1 MCFFLLSNTQW
12 ENVEV
17 FLKKNRMSQT
27 KMNNNRLKKFFFLL
41 IGSFILLFPNGSHAQ
56 GYIDCAT
63 MLNDSEGFRNGEVE
77 AKVVNGYTY
86 LMVSPYYD
94 ETTDA
99 RFPIVNGEPSIIEDF
114 SSEIYFAIFDPNCNQ
129 IKGTYIGGIGDSNF
143 GSVYGLD
150 LMVDAAGNAHIVGAM
165 YSVTSIPTT
174 DGTTVVDGT
183 DAYILHKYAPDG
195 TLLYSTVYGGTTGDV
210 FSPIVSSDGT
220 DTYVAG
226 GVTSST
232 GFPTTDGTTN
242 TDGGQ
247 FLVKYDDTGNLV
259 YATLLSD
266 GNPRAITTSNGCVI
280 VMGSTSSTDFPTTD
294 GTTNTGGIDMY
305 ITKYDPL
312 GDLVFSTIYG
322 GSGRDFFFDA
332 NFIETDGTH
341 IYVYG
346 STESTNFPTT
356 DGTVSSGSSDVYVR
370 KYDMAGNLIFST
382 LLGGAGIDIP
392 FDLVLE
398 GGAVYLS
405 GAYGSGDFPVTV
417 GDISSSSRGS
427 FLVKMDTDGN
437 IIYARTYGNYS
448 LRGIDGIFVDPSGSV
463 IVPVVGSTNGVST
476 DNEKNSEG
484 LYVAKIN
491 PDGTLCSSTF
501 VNNSTGSNDLT
512 CPEMIGDTLYLVS
525 STIDAGEGNTTDGT
539 NFTENE
545 DFLIT
550 KFVFCPEPSPITV
563 DTLSTTLVMVCENG
577 IIDKIEGMEQSI
589 DGSQFPQIFDD
600 GVATAQSDIPL
611 AYQWQVSATGSDPWT
626 DIPGPLAQQK
636 DYTPAPTTTDLYYRR
651 QTVTAECC
659 GGAIIS
665 TSNIAHVQVSMDMAP
680 MVEAGDVSYTCLS
693 SPVMIDATIVG
704 GTSPFIY
711 DWNDGEFDIED
722 PIVSPTQSTVYTLE
736 VIDANGCM
744 QSGQTTVVTYEAD
757 AGIAGDVCAGA
768 GTTIGGAPLS
778 GVTIVPAG
786 GTPPAGEHSI
796 EYAWT
801 PATGLSC
808 SDCPNPIATPT
819 TSETYT
825 LTVTI
830 NYPDGGS
837 CQTTDMVEVG
847 IVESP
852 IDPGFA
858 GRDTVLCFGE
868 TTVLGLDPDG
878 GGTYL
883 AQAAGSST
891 TSGTLNVSQLSDG
904 STSTGV
910 KTNDGST
917 QNVILNLGSVF
928 SVNTIDLAILNSSS
942 FDSDFRIELS
952 TDGVN
957 YTTLFN
963 DVRTSFSAQTKVSQS
978 SPTTLSFPEQDVQ
991 YFRFTAETNFSD
1003 VGIGEFRARF
1013 QNYSYIWTPGTY
1025 IATDGSYA
1033 TYDAGTLEMPTI
1045 NPITYTVTANKGTC
1059 NFYDQV
1065 TVAVTEARA
1074 GEDGCGPRFLG
1085 REDRTPDIE
1094 ETYSW
1099 VKIADPGITT
1109 GTGDFLTATDI
1120 LHTTVSASEGGNVG
1134 YELTVSYTLPSGV
1147 TGICKDT
1154 VIVPP
1159 CIGVSCDVIIEG
1171 GGCPDFDNGAP
1182 VLTGIPPNGDGA
1194 DLWTYSWDSDLGMTG
1209 LDSYTTQAVMLT
1221 DNVTRTYT
1229 LTFTSVLDPTETC
1242 SDTIVANSPAYST
1255 PIINATGGTTCKGD
1269 STNIGDPSNN
1279 PGLTY
1284 AWDNEQFLDDPT
1296 SNYPKAF
1303 PPATTDFI
1311 LTATDNVTGCVVMDT
1326 LTVIVPTAANAGQ
1339 DLNVCDNGVVT
1350 IGANTDVLGYTYSW
1364 EPAGAAWEPGS
1375 GPTDAM
1381 PEVFVATTQ
1390 DFYLTMV
1397 DTSGTCTTLDT
1408 VTVTVEA
1415 LPPSFTLPTIDFCPS
1430 QTSLTLGTADGTAGG
1445 TNEVPDGYLY
1455 TWKPNTVSDEFAQN
1469 PTINTPLPTVSTTYV
1484 VTAATI
1490 GGCNQKAT
1498 QTINPI
1504 MTPPVVAGN
1513 STICLGASTLIGDDT
1528 NDVGFD
1534 YTWTSSDTDV
1544 SSTLDD
1550 ATSLNPTFTPD
1561 ATGTFIFMV
1570 TKTSVPLSCSSTA
1583 QVKITVTELNA
1594 PVLTPQT
1601 ICEGETV
1608 QIGVSTNGSLQY
1620 QWDPT
1625 TDLDDPY
1632 ISNPTFSGTVSTN
1645 YILTII
1651 DDNGCTAEASTSVTV
1666 NPAPA
1671 AMISL
1676 PDTTI
1681 CDLNATSLVIN
1692 AGITPAGSYAYN
1704 WSPTTFLDNPN
1715 ILTPTFFI
1723 PGEGDYEY
1731 TLEVI
1736 DQTTG
1741 CSISETTTM
1750 SVAYTVN
1757 PSLAALTDETICEG
1771 ENFTEANVTTSVL
1784 NDIEVTYQW
1793 YDNNGTDNTGT
1804 AAISGQTTAV
1814 LTALPT
1820 TVGTYSYRVEAVSS
1834 SDIVCTAEQTV
1845 NLVINS
1851 VPTATAM
1858 ATDATCNTSNST
1870 SNNDGSIT
1878 LAGFSSTDTYLYST
1892 GMTFDAGNS
1901 MPAAAMIIPAD
1912 GIIVNNLMNPTG
1924 SQAYTVR
1931 ITNTSGCFVDRVVT
1945 LNEVICSP
1953 SIDYPDYS
1961 SNLRPCGN
1969 EPCHIVSN
1977 DLYLGQSVSA
1987 DATPITGD
1995 TADSDDDDGLA
2006 ISSKMQ
2012 IVPGNTVRIPVTI
2025 YNNTGMPAYLRMWI
2039 DWNADGDFEDVGEQ
2053 IEDNTYPS
2061 TGAANVVLVSVTVP
2075 ANAVQTNPIALRA
2088 RLSTDDINSAT
2099 PCGTGTCAVDGE
2111 IEDYLLQLS
2120 CPTPVCVPVQLTRK
2134 SGNP

>member
-1 MCFFLLSNTQW
+1 MDG
-12 ENVEV
+12 
-17 FLKKNRMSQT
+17 
-27 KMNNNRLKKFFFLL
+27 NRLEKFFFLL
-41 IGSFILLFPNGSHAQ
+41 IGSFVLLFSNISHAQ

-63 MLNDSEGFRNGEVE
+63 IINDNESFSNGNVE

-86 LMVSPYYD
+86 LLASPYYV
-94 ETTDA
+94 EPTDA
-99 RFPIVNGEPSIIEDF
+99 RFPIINGEPSAQVGF
-114 SSEIYFAIFDPNCNQ
+114 TGEIYFAIFDPNCNQ
-129 IKGTYIGGIGDSNF
+129 IKGTYISGIESSGAIYGG
-143 GSVYGLD
+143 D
-150 LMVDAAGNAHIVGAM
+150 LMIDDAGNALVVGLM
-165 YSVTSIPTT
+165 YGTSSILTT
-174 DGTTVVDGT
+174 DGTTIEEWADP
-183 DAYILHKYAPDG
+183 YILHKYAPDG
-195 TLLYSTVYGGTTGDV
+195 TLLYSTVYGGTTSIYDA
-210 FSPIVSSDGT
+210 IVSTDGT
-220 DTYVAG
+220 DTYV
-226 GVTSST
+226 T
-232 GFPTTDGTTN
+232 GF
-242 TDGGQ
+242 
-247 FLVKYDDTGNLV
+247 V
-259 YATLLSD
+259 
-266 GNPRAITTSNGCVI
+266 
-280 VMGSTSSTDFPTTD
+280 SSSDFPTTD
-294 GTTNTGGIDMY
+294 GTTNADGGQYLVKYDSSGNLVYATLLAEGDPEAIVISNGCVIVMGNTSSTDFSTTDGTTFTGGSDFY
-305 ITKYDPL
+305 IAKYDPL
-312 GDLVFSTIYG
+312 GNLVFSTIYG
-322 GSGRDFFFDA
+322 GSGTDIFFRA
-332 NFIETDGTH
+332 NHIETDGTH
-341 IYVYG
+341 IYVSGETG
-346 STESTNFPTT
+346 SADFPTT
-356 DGTVSSGSSDVYVR
+356 DGTVSSGSGDVYVR

-382 LLGGAGIDIP
+382 LLGGTGRDTP
-392 FDLVLE
+392 FDFVLE
-398 GGAVYLS
+398 GGELYIS

-417 GDISSSSRGS
+417 GDISSSNKGS

-437 IIYARTYGNYS
+437 IIYARTYGTYTFREIN
-448 LRGIDGIFVDPSGSV
+448 GIFVDASGSV
-463 IVPVVGSTNGVST
+463 IVPLVGSTDVVST
-476 DNEKNSEG
+476 DNEKSSEG

-491 PDGTLCSSTF
+491 PDGTMCSSTF
-501 VNNSTGSNDLT
+501 INNSSSGYNYTT
-512 CPEMIGDTLYLVS
+512 YPEMIGDTLYFLN
-525 STIDAGEGNTTDGT
+525 STYGAGNTTDGT
-539 NFTENE
+539 NHTDNE
-545 DFLIT
+545 DFVLT
-550 KFVFCPEPSPITV
+550 KFVFCPTPSPIAV

-577 IIDKIEGMEQSI
+577 IIDKIDGMEQSI

-600 GVATAQSDIPL
+600 GVATTQSDIPL
-611 AYQWQVSATGSDPWT
+611 AYQWQASPTGSDPWT

-651 QTVTAECC
+651 QTMTAECC
-659 GGAIIS
+659 GGAIVS
-665 TSNIAHVQVSMDMAP
+665 TSNVAHIQVSTDVAP
-680 MVEAGDVSYTCLS
+680 MVEGGDVSYTCPG
-693 SPVMIDATIVG
+693 SPVMIDATILG

-711 DWNDGEFDIED
+711 DWNGGEFNVED
-722 PIVSPTQSTVYTLE
+722 PVVSPTQSTVYTLE

-744 QSGQTTVVTYEAD
+744 QSGQTTVVTYVAD
-757 AGIAGDVCAGA
+757 AGIARDVCAGA
-768 GTTIGGAPLS
+768 GTTIGGTPLP

-796 EYAWT
+796 EYTWS
-801 PATGLSC
+801 PAAGLSC
-808 SDCPNPIATPT
+808 SDCPNPIANPMA
-819 TSETYT
+819 SETYT
-825 LTVTI
+825 LTVAI

-847 IVESP
+847 VIESP
-852 IDPGFA
+852 IDPEFA

-868 TTVLGLDPDG
+868 TTVLGLAPDG
-878 GGTYL
+878 GGGPYL

-891 TSGTLNVSQLSDG
+891 TSGTLNISELSDG

-910 KTNDGST
+910 KTDDGNT
-917 QNVILNLGSVF
+917 QNVVLNLGSIF
-928 SVNTIDLAILNSSS
+928 TANIINLAILNSSS
-942 FDSDFRIELS
+942 FDSDFKIEVS

-963 DVRTSFSAQTKVSQS
+963 DVRISSFAQTTVSQL

-991 YFRFTAETNFSD
+991 YFRFTSESNFRD
-1003 VGIGEFRARF
+1003 VGIGEFSAGF
-1013 QNYSYIWTPGTY
+1013 QNYSYIWTPGLY
-1025 IATDGSYA
+1025 IATAGSYA
-1033 TYDAGTLEMPTI
+1033 TYDAGTLEMPRT

-1065 TVAVTEARA
+1065 TVAVIEARA
-1074 GEDGCGPRFLG
+1074 GEDGCGPRYLG
-1085 REDRTPDIE
+1085 KRDRTPDIE

-1099 VKIADPGITT
+1099 VKITDPSITT

-1120 LHTTVSASEGGNVG
+1120 LHTSVSASEGGDVG

-1154 VIVPP
+1154 VIVPL
-1159 CIGVSCDVIIEG
+1159 CIGPGCDVVIEG

-1182 VLTGIPPNGDGA
+1182 VLTGLPPNGDTP

-1209 LDSYTTQAVMLT
+1209 LDSYTTQSVMLT

-1229 LTFTSVLDPTETC
+1229 VTFTSVLDPTETC
-1242 SDTIVANSPAYST
+1242 SDTIVANSPVYST

-1269 STNIGDPSNN
+1269 TVNIGDPSNN

-1284 AWDNEQFLDDPT
+1284 AWDNEEFLDDPT
-1296 SNYPKAF
+1296 NNYPKAF
-1303 PPATTDFI
+1303 PTATTDFI

-1350 IGANTDVLGYTYSW
+1350 LGANTDILGYTYSW

-1397 DTSGTCTTLDT
+1397 DTAGMCTTLDT

-1415 LPPSFTLPTIDFCPS
+1415 LPPPFTLPTIDFCPS

-1455 TWKPNTVSDEFAQN
+1455 IWKPNTVSNEFAQN
-1469 PTINTPLPTVSTTYV
+1469 PTINAPLPTVSTTYT
-1484 VTAATI
+1484 VTAATP
-1490 GGCNQKAT
+1490 GGCNQKTT
-1498 QTINPI
+1498 QTINPVI
-1504 MTPPVVAGN
+1504 TPPVIASN
-1513 STICLGASTLIGDDT
+1513 STLCLGESTLIGDDT
-1528 NDVGFD
+1528 NDAGFD
-1534 YTWTSSDTDV
+1534 YAWTSSDTDV

-1561 ATGTFIFMV
+1561 ATGTFIFTL
-1570 TKTSVPLSCSSTA
+1570 TKSSIPLSCSSTA

-1594 PVLTPQT
+1594 PVLTPHT

-1608 QIGVSTNGSLQY
+1608 QIGVSNDGSLQY
-1620 QWDPT
+1620 QWNPT

-1632 ISNPTFSGTVSTN
+1632 ISNPTFSGSVSTN

-1651 DDNGCTAEASTSVTV
+1651 DDNGCTAEGSTSVTV

-1676 PDTTI
+1676 SDTTI

-1692 AGITPAGSYAYN
+1692 PEITPAGSYAYN

-1731 TLEVI
+1731 TLNVI

-1741 CSISETTTM
+1741 CSLSETTIM
-1750 SVAYTVN
+1750 NVAYAVN

-1771 ENFTEANVTTSVL
+1771 ENFTESNVTTSVL

-1793 YDNNGTDNTGT
+1793 YDNNGTDNAGT

-1820 TVGTYSYRVEAVSS
+1820 TVGTYSYRVEAVNS
-1834 SDIVCTAEQTV
+1834 SDGVCTAEQTV

-1851 VPTATAM
+1851 VPIATAM

-1870 SNNDGSIT
+1870 SNNDGSIA
-1878 LAGFSSTDTYLYST
+1878 LAGFSSTDTYLYSP
-1892 GMTFDAGNS
+1892 GMTFEAGNS
-1901 MPAAAMIIPAD
+1901 MPAAATTIPAN
-1912 GIIVNNLMNPTG
+1912 GIIVNNLANPSV
-1924 SQAYTVR
+1924 SQDYTVR
-1931 ITNTSGCFVDRVVT
+1931 IFNNSGCFVDRVVS
-1945 LNEVICSP
+1945 LNEVDCTP

-1961 SNLRPCGN
+1961 SSIRSCDD
-1969 EPCHIVSN
+1969 EPCHTIS
-1977 DLYLGQSVSA
+1977 DELYLGQSVSA
-1987 DATPITGD
+1987 EENPTIGEM
-1995 TADSDDDDGLA
+1995 ADSDDDDGVS
-2006 ISSKMQ
+2006 IGVEMQ
-2012 IVPGNTVRIPVTI
+2012 FIPGNTVRIPVTV
-2025 YNNTGMPAYLRMWI
+2025 YNNTSIPAHLRMWI
-2039 DWNADGDFEDVGEQ
+2039 DWNADGDFEDAGEQ

-2061 TGAANVVLVSVTVP
+2061 TGAENIVFVSVTVP
-2075 ANAVQTNPIALRA
+2075 LDAIQTSAVALRA
-2088 RLSTDDINSAT
+2088 RLSTDDTNSAT
-2099 PCGTGTCAVDGE
+2099 SCGNGNCAADGE
-2111 IEDYLLQLS
+2111 IEDYLIQINCQAKICPPLQL
-2120 CPTPVCVPVQLTRK
+2120 TKK